1 MARRNR
7 PTTTRRIQRSKTSI
21 PARLE
26 RVIDQLMGDATDAL
40 IYMSSDN
47 RGN

>member
-7 PTTTRRIQRSKTSI
+7 PTTRRVQRAKNSI

-26 RVIDQLMGDATDAL
+26 RVIDQLFTDAADAL
-40 IYMSSDN
+40 IYMSTDN
-47 RGN
+47 QKR

>member
-7 PTTTRRIQRSKTSI
+7 PTVRRIQRSKTSI

-26 RVIDQLMGDATDAL
+26 RVIDQLVGDAADAL

-47 RGN
+47 RGR